1 MKDVR
6 NYNNEWEKYFGTKE
20 IEAIPMTYGE
30 YRDFKY
36 GNRNFASEIKD
47 SEEGYS
53 VKYDDNYISWSPK
66 EPFIKFYKKLNGNL
80 SKVSLN
86 DLGKELLTEDHTY
99 ILHDEVLNNA
109 PHNYLIKNK
118 DNHDILAGIHFQVGA
133 INEVNLNG
141 IFLPDMIAVCID
153 IIENFQKSEFKCKEN
168 DIALDGLKAAITA
181 LRART
186 NNRKERGVHGKFEK

>member
-1 MKDVR
+1 MENKK
-6 NYNNEWEKYFGTKE
+6 NYDNEWEKYFGTKE
-20 IEAIPMTYGE
+20 IYAIQMTYGD
-30 YRDFKY
+30 YQRMKY
-36 GNRNFASEIKD
+36 GDNKFISSIPQD
-47 SEEGYS
+47 SKGYA
-53 VKYDDNYISWSPK
+53 VKYEDDYISWSPK
-66 EPFIKFYKKLNGNL
+66 EAFRFYKKINGNL

-118 DNHDILAGIHFQVGA
+118 DNHDILVGIHFQCGPV
-133 INEVNLNG
+133 NEVDLNG

-153 IIENFQKSEFKCKEN
+153 MIEHFQSSDFKCKEN
-168 DIALDGLKAAITA
+168 DIAIDGLKAAITA